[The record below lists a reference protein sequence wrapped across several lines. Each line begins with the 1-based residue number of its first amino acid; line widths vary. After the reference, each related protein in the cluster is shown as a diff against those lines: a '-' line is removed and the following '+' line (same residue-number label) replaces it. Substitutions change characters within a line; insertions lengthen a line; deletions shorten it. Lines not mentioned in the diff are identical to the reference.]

1 MLLTIY
7 TDGGSSGNPGPAAS
21 AFVLY
26 KDTEV
31 IFTHSEKIGIK
42 TNNFAEYTALML
54 ALKKVNQL
62 LKEEEYKNAT
72 EIKVFS
78 DSELMVRQ
86 VNGIYKIKNPEI
98 KDFIIQLRL
107 LEAEIK
113 IPITY
118 THILREKNSLADS
131 LVRKELY

>member
-54 ALKKVNQL
+54 ALKKVSQL
-62 LKEEEYKNAT
+62 LKEEEYKNTT

-86 VNGIYKIKNPEI
+86 VNGIYKIPSFLKTRTQKKRSISSASSGN
-98 KDFIIQLRL
+98 Q
-107 LEAEIK
+107 
-113 IPITY
+113 
-118 THILREKNSLADS
+118 
-131 LVRKELY
+131 

>member
-1 MLLTIY
+1 MILSIY

-31 IFTHSEKIGIK
+31 VVQYSEKIGIK

-62 LKEEEYKNAT
+62 LKEEEYKNVT

-86 VNGIYKIKNPEI
+86 VNGIYKIKNSEI
-98 KDFIIQLRL
+98 KDFVIQLRL

-118 THILREKNSLADS
+118 THVLREKNSLADS